1 MENLKRVLGL
11 LDEGKRIYR
20 IHEENEVQKEEFLY
34 CKLMHEIVFGDKGFV
49 ETLGPTWN
57 LILDPRFYAIENQFI
72 LNRRAIFGGDARLGK
87 QYINDDGS
95 FSSTIGD
102 LETYAEILGEGR
114 NLHNVLTHPNEKC
127 PIRIWLERIYKGYSV
142 IKPHLSIKCI
152 CPDDQKIDP
161 STFKEADDELIWKYI
176 KQECPNRGFNKDG
189 SPNKYGTMMFELVKL
204 DLIGLI
210 HDYAE
215 TPLIDSYIYLADNGV
230 VIDAENVD
238 KLDPHGLDHQR
249 VLQEIDILEQALT
262 HRATLRVTAV
272 KVLNSLRFDS
282 YVESTIGKDGQPLQL
297 TDVERDILLKMV
309 FTSNWPDDK
318 PLLLTNLLGFIS
330 SCAQKSFEE
339 RQSTQLNKLQNKSK
353 SIIDGLK
360 DGSMRPINH
369 YTEPVKEIPDDAQED
384 EVMRYASML
393 DSLTQNPLKAQLF
406 QVYVAAEE
414 EGEVG
419 VLDILTPIFDPN
431 YVLTEDTYFN
441 MLRAVTHRVKSL
453 RVVDS
458 EEVTPRGT
466 SETATVKEVR
476 QFEEE
481 FSPKLAKIL

>member
-1 MENLKRVLGL
+1 
-11 LDEGKRIYR
+11 
-20 IHEENEVQKEEFLY
+20 
-34 CKLMHEIVFGDKGFV
+34 
-49 ETLGPTWN
+49 
-57 LILDPRFYAIENQFI
+57 
-72 LNRRAIFGGDARLGK
+72 
-87 QYINDDGS
+87 
-95 FSSTIGD
+95 
-102 LETYAEILGEGR
+102 
-114 NLHNVLTHPNEKC
+114 
-127 PIRIWLERIYKGYSV
+127 
-142 IKPHLSIKCI
+142 
-152 CPDDQKIDP
+152 
-161 STFKEADDELIWKYI
+161 
-176 KQECPNRGFNKDG
+176 
-189 SPNKYGTMMFELVKL
+189 MFELVKL